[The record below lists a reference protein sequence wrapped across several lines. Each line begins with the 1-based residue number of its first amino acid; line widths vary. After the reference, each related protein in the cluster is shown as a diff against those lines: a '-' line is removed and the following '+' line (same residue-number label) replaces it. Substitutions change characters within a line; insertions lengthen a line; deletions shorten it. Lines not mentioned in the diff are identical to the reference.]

1 MNFCMVEKRNKGA
14 FRRCDMKKKSKKSNK
29 KQMKSKSKL
38 RVYYDTK
45 LEDYRSHIDHAIALP
60 ETIEAKWESLLAD
73 VVGYRL
79 LLMELYDHPKKI
91 DKTLWEDVEGCFA
104 KKERFL
110 KSPFRF
116 WMRIPWFLRRRIRL
130 YESMIDEIDELISFV
145 GKAKKGAQFYS
156 KMQKGKSVK
165 KQTIVPGGE
174 TISDVRDSLHALIR
188 VLHYLFLRE
197 KMGQP
202 VTAGSSVLCLE
213 DALFYWENELRII
226 AAYMRDGGISKD
238 RLVQNINDLRNQLQ
252 EAPAQAQLVL
262 DFEMRVL
269 SLLKLTKAY
278 QMAGKDNVPSDL
290 LVELLRS
297 FDEEIPFAWA
307 RGQWE
312 TMERNLQRSK
322 ELIINVEAYL
332 RFGRFMDAASLA
344 DDSDESGV
352 RDWARKRSNGP
363 AGGLP
368 FQADPLDDEAVET
381 LLEEMLARH
390 LGEDDAQ
397 LGEM

>member
-1 MNFCMVEKRNKGA
+1 
-14 FRRCDMKKKSKKSNK
+14 MKKKSKKSD
-29 KQMKSKSKL
+29 QQQERGQSKIRAFFQAKMDDYHSHL
-38 RVYYDTK
+38 DRV
-45 LEDYRSHIDHAIALP
+45 IALP
-60 ETIEAKWESLLAD
+60 ETLAVKWESLLAD

-79 LLMELYDHPKKI
+79 LLMELYDHPRKI
-91 DKTLWEDVEGCFA
+91 DKTLWEDVEACRT
-104 KKERFL
+104 KKDRL
-110 KSPFRF
+110 LRSTFRF
-116 WMRIPWFLRRRIRL
+116 WMRIPWLLRRRIRQF
-130 YESMIDEIDELISFV
+130 ESMVGEIDELIAFV
-145 GKAKKGAQFYS
+145 DKAKKGARFYS

-165 KQTIVPGGE
+165 KESIVPGGE
-174 TISDVRDSLHALIR
+174 SINDVRESLHALIR

-202 VTAGSSVLCLE
+202 VTAGSSVLQLD

-238 RLVQNINDLRNQLQ
+238 RLIQNINDLRNQLQ
-252 EAPAQAQLVL
+252 ETPSQAQLVL

-278 QMAGKDNVPSDL
+278 QLAGKDNVPSDI

-297 FDEEIPFAWA
+297 FDEDIPFAWA

-312 TMERNLQRSK
+312 TMERSLLKAK
-322 ELIINVEAYL
+322 ELIISVEAFL

-344 DDSDESGV
+344 DETDESGI
-352 RDWARKRSNGP
+352 RDWARKRWNGP
-363 AGGLP
+363 AGKRP
-368 FQADPLDDEAVET
+368 FQAEPLDDEAVDT

-390 LGEDDAQ
+390 LGEDDDSV
-397 LGEM
+397 GEMGRTGG